1 MDIPNALHAFSA
13 LSQETRLTVFRLLIK
28 AGPEGIAA
36 GDISDV
42 MGVRQNTLSTNLSIL
57 LNAGLVKNKR
67 EGRFIRY
74 SVNEEGL
81 KSLLAFLLEDCCG
94 GAPEKCQILINDIS
108 KACMKGSC
116 K

>member
-1 MDIPNALHAFSA
+1 MDMSNTLHAFSA

-28 AGPEGIAA
+28 AGSIGMTA
-36 GDISDV
+36 GEISEKLD
-42 MGVRQNTLSTNLSIL
+42 VRQNTLSTNLSIL
-57 LNAGLVKNKR
+57 LNADLIKNER

-74 SVNEEGL
+74 SLNSDGL
-81 KSLLAFLLEDCCG
+81 KNLLAFLLEDCCG
-94 GAPEKCQILINDIS
+94 GQPEQCQILINDIS